1 MPRLLDI
8 AELGDPVLRQKTTA
22 IKDPGKPVIRTLV
35 ENMFHTTSAVDGVG
49 LAAPQVSESVS
60 MFIIASEPNERY
72 PEAPELGPIAVI
84 NPEILS
90 YSDEIEDGWEG
101 CLSIP
106 GFRGIV
112 PRHKTINVRYRDTK
126 GKEITTE
133 FSGFPARI
141 FQHEYDHL
149 NGILFLDRIDITSD
163 LYTEKEYRRLLEEL

>member
-1 MPRLLDI
+1 MPKLLDI
-8 AELGDPVLRQKTTA
+8 AELGNPVLRQKTTKIA
-22 IKDPGKPVIRTLV
+22 DPGQSVIRTLV
-35 ENMFHTTSAVDGVG
+35 EDMFHTTSVVNGVG
-49 LAAPQVSESVS
+49 LAAPQVSKSIS
-60 MFIIASEPNERY
+60 MFIIASEPNDRY

-90 YSDEIEDGWEG
+90 CSEEIEEGWEG

-106 GFRGIV
+106 GIRGIV
-112 PRHKTINVRYRDTK
+112 PRHKTIKVRYRDTG

-133 FSGFPARI
+133 FTGFPARI

-163 LYTEKEYRRLLEEL
+163 LYTEKEFRRLYEEL